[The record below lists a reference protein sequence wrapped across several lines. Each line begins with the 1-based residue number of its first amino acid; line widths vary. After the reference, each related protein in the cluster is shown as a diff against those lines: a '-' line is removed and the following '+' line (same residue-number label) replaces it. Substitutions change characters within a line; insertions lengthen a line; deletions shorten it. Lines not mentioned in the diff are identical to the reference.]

1 MAKFLVRDNISG
13 GPEYLP
19 LEQAPIEVINHLI
32 EIGDLDGVEA
42 FYKKIGVSPEE
53 AFSAV
58 MEEAVENVGKIL
70 SQKYPKESK
79 EVE

>member
-1 MAKFLVRDNISG
+1 MAKFLVADNISG
-13 GPEYLP
+13 EPEYLP

-32 EIGDLDGVEA
+32 EIGDIEGVQA

-53 AFSAV
+53 AFNAA
-58 MEEAVENVGKIL
+58 MEKAIENVGEIL
-70 SQKYPKESK
+70 SKRYPKESG

>member
-1 MAKFLVRDNISG
+1 VAKFLVRDNIEG

-32 EIGDLDGVEA
+32 QMGDLEGVEA
-42 FYKKIGVSPEE
+42 FYKKIGVSPDEALRVSLEE
-53 AFSAV
+53 ATKNV
-58 MEEAVENVGKIL
+58 EEIL
-70 SQKYPKESK
+70 AKRYPKKSE